1 MQGDWDFLHHILEQY
16 SHVFIHINIYNKDK
30 FIINIFIHKYI
41 HFFFLLK
48 LVSINKTILHN
59 KLFKIKL
66 GSIIAILQVWRK
78 LWFGFNTVYKK

>member
-48 LVSINKTILHN
+48 LVSINKTILTQQAVQN
-59 KLFKIKL
+59 KVGIYYCNSSGVKEIV
-66 GSIIAILQVWRK
+66 VWIQHS
-78 LWFGFNTVYKK
+78 L